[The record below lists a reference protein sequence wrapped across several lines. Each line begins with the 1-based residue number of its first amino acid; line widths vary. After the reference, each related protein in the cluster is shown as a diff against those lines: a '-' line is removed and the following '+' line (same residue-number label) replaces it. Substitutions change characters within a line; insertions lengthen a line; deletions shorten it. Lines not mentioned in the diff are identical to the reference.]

1 MSKIINIGY
10 NVAKVWAILWAGII
24 IFGTSGAIQSIQ
36 PSFSEFL
43 FYSFIQVTI
52 MMIPLAIMRYIKSQK
67 QKELRNALH

>member
-10 NVAKVWAILWAGII
+10 NVAKVWAILWVGII
-24 IFGTSGAIQSIQ
+24 IFGTSGAIQSIH
-36 PSFSEFL
+36 PLFSEFL
-43 FYSFIQVTI
+43 FYLFIQVTI